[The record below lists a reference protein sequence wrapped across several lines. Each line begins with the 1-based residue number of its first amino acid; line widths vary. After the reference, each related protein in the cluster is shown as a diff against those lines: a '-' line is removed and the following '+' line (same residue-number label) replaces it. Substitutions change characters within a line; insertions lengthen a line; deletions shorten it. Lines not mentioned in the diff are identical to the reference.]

1 MKRRNWLKAAC
12 MACLLGCLPTLADAQ
27 ELNARITVNHS
38 QISTTRTSIFEA
50 LEKNLTRF
58 MNERQWTGMK
68 YQQNERINCT
78 FSITIS
84 QYKEDEN
91 LFTAQMQVQSTRPVF
106 NSTYTTTVFSM
117 KDNKF
122 NFNFQEFDQLNFMP
136 EQMDNNLTAMMAYY
150 AYLIIG
156 MDMDTMAPLGGTEVL
171 RQAESIVT
179 GAQNLGFEG
188 WKAYDDNRNRFA
200 IINDYL
206 ADRIAGLAVHPVIVR
221 QRLVGRML
229 LVAGELDEE
238 ERQFRVVP
246 QRAPVG
252 DEELQKAHENKALSQ
267 LPQIF
272 TDYKRDE
279 IVNIYSK
286 KGTSEEKQKVYDI
299 VFGINASQSNYWD
312 KIKQ

>member
-1 MKRRNWLKAAC
+1 MNRRNWLKAAC

-84 QYKEDEN
+84 QYNEDEN

-136 EQMDNNLTAMMAYY
+136 EQIDNNLTAMMAYY

-206 ADRIAGLAVHPVIVR
+206 DGGMEPFRQMQYQYYRNGLDIMADQVD
-221 QRLVGRML
+221 QGRAAITEAL
-229 LVAGELDEE
+229 TL
-238 ERQFRVVP
+238 
-246 QRAPVG
+246 
-252 DEELQKAHENKALSQ
+252 LQKAHENKALSQ

>member
-206 ADRIAGLAVHPVIVR
+206 DGGMEPFRQMQYQYYRNGLDIMADQVD
-221 QRLVGRML
+221 QGRAAITEAL
-229 LVAGELDEE
+229 TL
-238 ERQFRVVP
+238 
-246 QRAPVG
+246 
-252 DEELQKAHENKALSQ
+252 LQKAHENKALSQ

-279 IVNIYSK
+279 IINIYSK

>member
-1 MKRRNWLKAAC
+1 

-206 ADRIAGLAVHPVIVR
+206 DGGMEPFRQMQYQYYRNGLDIMAEQVD
-221 QRLVGRML
+221 QGRAAITEAL
-229 LVAGELDEE
+229 TL
-238 ERQFRVVP
+238 
-246 QRAPVG
+246 
-252 DEELQKAHENKALSQ
+252 LQKAHENKALSQ

>member
-1 MKRRNWLKAAC
+1 

-156 MDMDTMAPLGGTEVL
+156 MDMDTMAPLSGTEVL

-206 ADRIAGLAVHPVIVR
+206 DGGMEPFRQMQYQYYRNGLDIMADQVD
-221 QRLVGRML
+221 QGRAAITEAL
-229 LVAGELDEE
+229 TL
-238 ERQFRVVP
+238 
-246 QRAPVG
+246 
-252 DEELQKAHENKALSQ
+252 LQKAHENKALSQ

>member
-12 MACLLGCLPTLADAQ
+12 MACLLGYLPTLADAQ

-206 ADRIAGLAVHPVIVR
+206 DGGMEPFRQMQYQYYRNGLDIMAEQVD
-221 QRLVGRML
+221 QGRAAITEAL
-229 LVAGELDEE
+229 TL
-238 ERQFRVVP
+238 
-246 QRAPVG
+246 
-252 DEELQKAHENKALSQ
+252 LQKAHENKALSQ

>member
-38 QISTTRTSIFEA
+38 QISTTHTSIFEA

-206 ADRIAGLAVHPVIVR
+206 DGGMEPFRQMQYQYYRNGLDIMADQVD
-221 QRLVGRML
+221 QGRAAITEAL
-229 LVAGELDEE
+229 TL
-238 ERQFRVVP
+238 
-246 QRAPVG
+246 
-252 DEELQKAHENKALSQ
+252 LQKAHENKALSQ

>member
-1 MKRRNWLKAAC
+1 MV
-12 MACLLGCLPTLADAQ
+12 CLLWSASTPADAQ
-27 ELNARITVNHS
+27 ELNARITINHS

-117 KDNKF
+117 KDSKF
-122 NFNFQEFDQLNFMP
+122 NFNFQEFDQLNFIP
-136 EQMDNNLTAMMAYY
+136 EQIDNNLTAMMAYY

-156 MDMDTMAPLGGTEVL
+156 MDMDTMAPLGGTEIL
-171 RQAESIVT
+171 HQAESIVT

-206 ADRIAGLAVHPVIVR
+206 DGGMEPFRQMQYQYYRNGLDIMADQVD
-221 QRLVGRML
+221 QGRAAITEAL
-229 LVAGELDEE
+229 TL
-238 ERQFRVVP
+238 
-246 QRAPVG
+246 
-252 DEELQKAHENKALSQ
+252 LQKAHENKALSQ

>member
-1 MKRRNWLKAAC
+1 

-117 KDNKF
+117 KDSKF

-171 RQAESIVT
+171 RLAENVVN

-206 ADRIAGLAVHPVIVR
+206 DGGMEPFRQMQYQYYRNGLDIMADQVD
-221 QRLVGRML
+221 QGRAAITEAL
-229 LVAGELDEE
+229 TL
-238 ERQFRVVP
+238 
-246 QRAPVG
+246 
-252 DEELQKAHENKALSQ
+252 LQKAHENKALSQ

>member
-1 MKRRNWLKAAC
+1 MKRKNWIKTGFLATAMMWC
-12 MACLLGCLPTLADAQ
+12 ASFADAQ
-27 ELNARITVNHS
+27 ELNARITINHS
-38 QISTTRTSIFEA
+38 QISTTRTSIFES
-50 LEKNLTRF
+50 LEKNLTSF

-68 YQQNERINCT
+68 YQPAERINCT

-84 QYKEDEN
+84 EFKEDEN
-91 LFTAQMQVQSTRPVF
+91 SFTAQMQVQSTRPVF

-117 KDNKF
+117 KDTKF
-122 NFNFQEFDQLNFMP
+122 NFNYQEFDQLNFIP
-136 EQMDNNLTAMMAYY
+136 EQIDNNLTAMMAYY

-156 MDMDTMAPLGGTEVL
+156 MDMDTMAPLGGTAVL
-171 RQAESIVT
+171 QQAENVVT

-188 WKAYDDNRNRFA
+188 WKAYDDSRNRFA

-206 ADRIAGLAVHPVIVR
+206 DGSMEPFRQMQYQYYRNGLDIMADQVDQGRAGITEALN
-221 QRLVGRML
+221 L
-229 LVAGELDEE
+229 
-238 ERQFRVVP
+238 
-246 QRAPVG
+246 
-252 DEELQKAHENKALSQ
+252 LQKAHENKSLSQ

-272 TDYKRDE
+272 TDFKRDE

>member
-1 MKRRNWLKAAC
+1 

-206 ADRIAGLAVHPVIVR
+206 DGGMEPFRQMQYQYYRNGLDIMADQVD
-221 QRLVGRML
+221 QGRAAITEAL
-229 LVAGELDEE
+229 TL
-238 ERQFRVVP
+238 
-246 QRAPVG
+246 
-252 DEELQKAHENKALSQ
+252 LQKAHENKALSQ
-267 LPQIF
+267 LPEIF

>member
-1 MKRRNWLKAAC
+1 

-206 ADRIAGLAVHPVIVR
+206 DGGMESFRQMQYQYYRNGLDIMADQVD
-221 QRLVGRML
+221 QGRAAITEAL
-229 LVAGELDEE
+229 TL
-238 ERQFRVVP
+238 
-246 QRAPVG
+246 
-252 DEELQKAHENKALSQ
+252 LQKAHENKALSQ

>member
-1 MKRRNWLKAAC
+1 

-206 ADRIAGLAVHPVIVR
+206 DGSMEPFRQMQYQYYRNGLDIMAEQVD
-221 QRLVGRML
+221 QGRAAITEAL
-229 LVAGELDEE
+229 TL
-238 ERQFRVVP
+238 
-246 QRAPVG
+246 
-252 DEELQKAHENKALSQ
+252 LQKAHENKALSQ

>member
-12 MACLLGCLPTLADAQ
+12 MACLLECLPTLADAQ

-206 ADRIAGLAVHPVIVR
+206 DGGMEPFRQMQYQYYRNGLDIMADQVD
-221 QRLVGRML
+221 QGRAAITEAL
-229 LVAGELDEE
+229 TL
-238 ERQFRVVP
+238 
-246 QRAPVG
+246 
-252 DEELQKAHENKALSQ
+252 LQKAHENKALSQ
-267 LPQIF
+267 LQIF

>member
-1 MKRRNWLKAAC
+1 
-12 MACLLGCLPTLADAQ
+12 MACLLGYLPTLADAQ

-206 ADRIAGLAVHPVIVR
+206 DGGMEPFRQMQYQYYRNGLDIMADQVD
-221 QRLVGRML
+221 QGRAAITEAL
-229 LVAGELDEE
+229 TL
-238 ERQFRVVP
+238 
-246 QRAPVG
+246 
-252 DEELQKAHENKALSQ
+252 LQKAHENKALSQ

>member
-12 MACLLGCLPTLADAQ
+12 MACLLECLPTLADAQ

-206 ADRIAGLAVHPVIVR
+206 DGGMEPFRQMQYQYYRNGLDIMADQVD
-221 QRLVGRML
+221 QGRAAITEAL
-229 LVAGELDEE
+229 TL
-238 ERQFRVVP
+238 
-246 QRAPVG
+246 
-252 DEELQKAHENKALSQ
+252 LQKAHENKALSQ

>member
-1 MKRRNWLKAAC
+1 MV
-12 MACLLGCLPTLADAQ
+12 CLLWSISTPADAQ
-27 ELNARITVNHS
+27 ELNARITINHS
-38 QISTTRTSIFEA
+38 QISTTRTSVFEA

-68 YQQNERINCT
+68 YHPAERINCT

-84 QYKEDEN
+84 EYKEDEN

-117 KDNKF
+117 KDSKF

-171 RQAESIVT
+171 RLAENVVN

-200 IINDYL
+200 VINDYL
-206 ADRIAGLAVHPVIVR
+206 DGGMEPFRQMQYQYYRNGLDIMADQVD
-221 QRLVGRML
+221 QGRAAITEAL
-229 LVAGELDEE
+229 TL
-238 ERQFRVVP
+238 
-246 QRAPVG
+246 
-252 DEELQKAHENKALSQ
+252 LQKAHENKALSQ

>member
-1 MKRRNWLKAAC
+1 MV
-12 MACLLGCLPTLADAQ
+12 CLLWSISTPADAQ
-27 ELNARITVNHS
+27 ELNARITINHS
-38 QISTTRTSIFEA
+38 QISTTRTSVFEA

-68 YQQNERINCT
+68 YQPTERINCT

-84 QYKEDEN
+84 EYKEDEN

-117 KDNKF
+117 KDSKF

-171 RQAESIVT
+171 RLAENVVN

-206 ADRIAGLAVHPVIVR
+206 DGGMEPFRQMQYQYYRNGLDIMADQVD
-221 QRLVGRML
+221 QGRAAITEAL
-229 LVAGELDEE
+229 TL
-238 ERQFRVVP
+238 
-246 QRAPVG
+246 
-252 DEELQKAHENKALSQ
+252 LQKAHENKALSQ

>member
-12 MACLLGCLPTLADAQ
+12 MACLLGYLPTLADAQ

-206 ADRIAGLAVHPVIVR
+206 DGGMEPFRQMQYQYYRNGLDIMADQVD
-221 QRLVGRML
+221 QGRAAITEAL
-229 LVAGELDEE
+229 TL
-238 ERQFRVVP
+238 
-246 QRAPVG
+246 
-252 DEELQKAHENKALSQ
+252 LQKAHENKALSQ

>member
-1 MKRRNWLKAAC
+1 MNRRNWLKAAC
-12 MACLLGCLPTLADAQ
+12 MACLLGYLPTLADAQ

-206 ADRIAGLAVHPVIVR
+206 DGGMEPFRQMQYQYYRNGLDIMADQVD
-221 QRLVGRML
+221 QGRAAITEAL
-229 LVAGELDEE
+229 TL
-238 ERQFRVVP
+238 
-246 QRAPVG
+246 
-252 DEELQKAHENKALSQ
+252 LQKAHENKALSQ

>member
-84 QYKEDEN
+84 QYKEEEN

-206 ADRIAGLAVHPVIVR
+206 DGGMEPFRQMQYQYYRNGLDIMADQVD
-221 QRLVGRML
+221 QGRAAITEAL
-229 LVAGELDEE
+229 TL
-238 ERQFRVVP
+238 
-246 QRAPVG
+246 
-252 DEELQKAHENKALSQ
+252 LQKAHENKALSQ